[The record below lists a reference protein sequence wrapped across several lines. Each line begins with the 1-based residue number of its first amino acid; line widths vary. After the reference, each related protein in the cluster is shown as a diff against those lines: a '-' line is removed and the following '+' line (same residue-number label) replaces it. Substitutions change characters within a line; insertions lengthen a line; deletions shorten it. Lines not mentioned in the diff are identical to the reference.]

1 MGWGIAIVAAALF
14 VAWALLNLK
23 TSRKDGTYLGRI
35 HPYRRLMP
43 YIMRTRTESV
53 VYFDHYVDATKLLEY
68 VAQAKEKFGAD
79 MTHCIVAAGAVGLAE
94 VPTMNQFVMG
104 RRLYQRRGTHM
115 AFSAKRKQLDKRAKL
130 AVVKLEIPETES
142 FRDFC
147 GRVTA
152 KIGVERSGDRTYAD
166 KEYDL
171 FNMVP
176 RPVLNA
182 AVTLFRWLDYHNV
195 LPHSFIESD
204 GMYCSIFVANLGSL
218 GMGAGFHHL
227 YEWGNCP
234 AFCMVGKVEDRPVV
248 VDGEIVVQPSLHIRW
263 SYDERIDDGLGAR
276 FGMDAISRVLAN
288 PFEELGCLAD
298 DDSDRV
304 LLGSHE
310 DGE

>member
-1 MGWGIAIVAAALF
+1 
-14 VAWALLNLK
+14 
-23 TSRKDGTYLGRI
+23 
-35 HPYRRLMP
+35 
-43 YIMRTRTESV
+43 
-53 VYFDHYVDATKLLEY
+53 
-68 VAQAKEKFGAD
+68 
-79 MTHCIVAAGAVGLAE
+79 LAE

-115 AFSAKRKQLDKRAKL
+115 AFSAKRKQLDKKAKL
-130 AVVKLEIPETES
+130 SVVKLEIPETES

-147 GRVTA
+147 ERVTA

-195 LPHSFIESD
+195 LPHSFIEND

-248 VDGEIVVQPSLHIRW
+248 VDGEIVVQPTLHIRW

>member
-23 TSRKDGTYLGRI
+23 TSRKDGTYLGRV

-68 VAQAKEKFGAD
+68 VAQAKKKFGAD
-79 MTHCIVAAGAVGLAE
+79 MTHCVVAAGAVGLAE

-115 AFSAKRKQLDKRAKL
+115 AFSAKRKQLDKKAKL
-130 AVVKLEIPETES
+130 SVVKLEIPETES

-147 GRVTA
+147 ERVTA

-195 LPHSFIESD
+195 LPHSFIEND

-248 VDGEIVVQPSLHIRW
+248 VDGEIVVQPTLHIRW